1 MNKNDLDPKVAEFVE
16 SIKKKSRSDGE
27 AAEIIL
33 EALVA
38 GTSGEAV
45 IGAAGRLDRLE
56 FEFSDLPA
64 MATMNTRDQ
73 GGSTAITL
81 RPDVLEEAGFARDG
95 GDRVR
100 EIAGDGQILLK
111 RVERGGDRDE

>member
-1 MNKNDLDPKVAEFVE
+1 MPMSDLDLDAEAERVIE
-16 SIKKKSRSDGE
+16 EVRSEARSDGK
-27 AAEIIL
+27 AAEIVL
-33 EALVA
+33 QALVA
-38 GTSGEAV
+38 ATSPEA
-45 IGAAGRLDRLE
+45 IAGAAGRIDRLE
-56 FEFSDLPA
+56 FEFEDLPA

-81 RPDVLEEAGFARDG
+81 RPDVLEESGFSRDG

-111 RVERGGDRDE
+111 QLEVENDG